1 MTILAANGR
10 DLELA
15 ITSFTGNPSQR
26 EPSSATTTNATATA
40 ALGDVGSSSGNQSQ
54 SNSDSHHALQRSE
67 STSLVAAA
75 PNLAWKLIA
84 LPIFVI
90 SGSLGLVSGAIR
102 LGMWAVGGVLSY
114 SLGMLGLGSG
124 RVVDSSATSPLIS
137 SMSAAATEG
146 MEFVAAFE
154 SEYGGLRTRPNF
166 VAEGFMD
173 ALQRS
178 RHAYKLLFVYL
189 HSLEHPDT
197 PVFCGRTLCN
207 EALAPFVNENFIVSG

>member
-1 MTILAANGR
+1 MHGR

-15 ITSFTGNPSQR
+15 IASFTGNPSQR
-26 EPSSATTTNATATA
+26 EPSSAAATSAAATAT
-40 ALGDVGSSSGNQSQ
+40 LGDVGSSSGNQSQ

-67 STSLVAAA
+67 STSLIAAA

-84 LPIFVI
+84 LPISVI
-90 SGSLGLVSGAIR
+90 SGSVGLVSGSIR

-137 SMSAAATEG
+137 SMSATATEG

-173 ALQRS
+173 ALQRP
-178 RHAYKLLFVYL
+178 RHACKLLFVYL
-189 HSLEHPDT
+189 HSPEHPDT
-197 PVFCGRTLCN
+197 PVFCERTLYN
-207 EALAPFVNENFIVSG
+207 EALAPFVN

>member
-1 MTILAANGR
+1 KRERERERETVDVRDKLAYFQAITGLEDPDLCTEILATDGW
-10 DLELA
+10 DLEFA
-15 ITSFTGNPSQR
+15 IASFTGNPSQQ
-26 EPSSATTTNATATA
+26 EPSSAAATSATATA
-40 ALGDVGSSSGNQSQ
+40 TLGDVVSSSGNQSQ
-54 SNSDSHHALQRSE
+54 SNSDSHYALQRSE

-75 PNLAWKLIA
+75 PNLAWKLIT
-84 LPIFVI
+84 LPISVI
-90 SGSLGLVSGAIR
+90 SGSLGLVSGAIG

-137 SMSAAATEG
+137 SVSAAATEA

-166 VAEGFMD
+166 AAKGFMD

-178 RHAYKLLFVYL
+178 RHAY
-189 HSLEHPDT
+189 T
-197 PVFCGRTLCN
+197 G
-207 EALAPFVNENFIVSG
+207 VS